1 MRAIAHFEVG
11 LKAFLVREGRL
22 LVVRERFAP
31 HWWELP
37 GGRFDAGEEM
47 MPLEHILRRELRE
60 ELGEALVCD
69 VVGPRDAWVRPA
81 PERGTHVFLLG
92 FLCRHR
98 AGEIELSDEHVDA
111 RWIAAGEE
119 RDLALAEPYA
129 EVLRRF
135 WEPGDE
141 PAART

>member
-1 MRAIAHFEVG
+1 VREIARFEVG

-22 LVVRERFAP
+22 LVVRERVAP
-31 HWWELP
+31 QWWELP

-47 MPLEHILRRELRE
+47 TPLEHILRRELRE
-60 ELGEALVCD
+60 ELGDALVCD
-69 VVGPRDAWVRPA
+69 IVGPRDAWVRPA

-98 AGEIELSDEHVDA
+98 AGEIQLSDEHVDA
-111 RWIAAGEE
+111 RWIGAGEE

-129 EVLRRF
+129 KVLGRF
-135 WEPGDE
+135 WERGAE
-141 PAART
+141 PARA